1 MVPYAP
7 AAYRPPAPSPRIG
20 QYGPPG
26 NSFLGSRYR
35 LNQTFDQMFG
45 WSPAAGDTVRLIFH
59 GATAALGFRV
69 WLTDRGFF
77 KYFGLFLALGQTV
90 GAICDGIS
98 LVQRI
103 AGTHPSETSAPQ
115 VSPPPVARA

>member
-7 AAYRPPAPSPRIG
+7 AAYCPPASSPRLG
-20 QYGPPG
+20 QYGQSWHVPRHYSLSA
-26 NSFLGSRYR
+26 SFDEY
-35 LNQTFDQMFG
+35 FG
-45 WSPAAGDTVRLIFH
+45 WSPAVGDTVRLAFH

-90 GAICDGIS
+90 GAICDVVS
-98 LVQRI
+98 LVQR
-103 AGTHPSETSAPQ
+103 ATGKHAPETAPAA
-115 VSPPPVARA
+115 VPRVTP